1 MLIYLTGRDLV
12 LSVPEAYSKH
22 NIYRDAAS
30 LSRNVLQNEA
40 TEIIC
45 QDFLCCFNWKDLPK
59 IIDLILSK
67 MRKGCKLT
75 IIEKDLRLISRQVYK
90 DLYNTELLNKKVFEF
105 GQIVKSLFSLE
116 DIIGHITDTD
126 QYIVTSKGFIDATSF
141 SLIVERVR

>member
-1 MLIYLTGRDLV
+1 MLVYLTGRE
-12 LSVPEAYSKH
+12 STPEIYSKY
-22 NIYRDAAS
+22 NVYKDAAS

-75 IIEKDLRLISRQVYK
+75 IIEKDIKLIARQIYRESVSV
-90 DLYNTELLNKKVFEF
+90 DALNNKIFEF
-105 GQIVKSLFSLE
+105 GQIVKSIFSLE
-116 DIIGHITDTD
+116 DIIN
-126 QYIVTSKGFIDATSF
+126 YIDSNEYKLISKGFIDGANF
-141 SLIVERVR
+141 SLTMERIK